1 MLALGVGNAWGA
13 GAWTLVKDASTLS
26 AGDKV
31 VIVAKDVAVAL
42 STTQN
47 GNNRGE
53 ATVTKSDETLTLTD
67 GVQELT
73 LEVGTKSGTLAFN
86 TGSGYLY
93 AASSSKNYLRTETKL
108 SDNSSWK
115 IEIATTGVATVKAQ
129 GSNTR
134 NLLQYNKSSEIF
146 SAYSGAQQSIQLY
159 KYIEE
164 QSGGETPDPTPVTV
178 TLNKTELNLQAGA
191 TETLTAT
198 VTGSTE
204 SVTWSSS
211 KTAVASVDNKGK
223 VTAVAAGE
231 ATITAAIGDVKA
243 TCAVTVTDATT
254 PEEPGTGGESGSYT
268 WDLSKKTYTT
278 GTNEVTW
285 TCSIATM
292 HNKGTNATN
301 YLGGDAN
308 SRTSSRFYTGNTL
321 TITPAA
327 NISIS
332 SVEFVATSENYA
344 NVLKNSTWT
353 NASASI
359 SSSTVTITPSKG
371 ASAISATIS
380 GTCGF
385 KGVTVYYT
393 QTGGG
398 SGETVASVK
407 LTPDVKDFGTV
418 NVGETPSQEF
428 TITTE
433 NTTAALTASI
443 DDDTN
448 YAISDIVDN
457 KMTVTYQP
465 QSAGTHPAT
474 LTVKAGE
481 EATATVKLTGTGV
494 KVVEGTWTLVTDVTE
509 LLIGSKVVIVAA
521 EYDYALSTEQKTN
534 NRGQAAV
541 TKSENTIT
549 FSEDVQII
557 TLESGTK
564 ANTFAFNTG
573 SAGYLYAAS
582 STSNYLKTDDELTD
596 NSSWTI
602 TIEDGAT
609 SVVAQGTNTRN
620 ILQYNQ
626 SSSIFAAYGSAQKAI
641 VIYKNADFIPAATY
655 SITYVTNG
663 GSEISPTKVNN
674 IPATLP
680 TPSKEGYNFA
690 GWYTD
695 EALTIPVVTGT
706 ALTSDITLYAKWADP
721 YSVAY
726 ARTLIAADSENAGVY
741 AYVVGVVTAVEEIN
755 TEYGNATYSIGDT
768 EDATEI
774 LKVYRGNY
782 LADEKFTAADQLKVG
797 DQVVVYGKMINHAT
811 GGYQFTQGN
820 YIYKLTS
827 ATGKETTSLSWSA
840 TTCKVQIGA
849 TNTFP
854 TLTKSH
860 DITIKYTSSNTSV
873 ATIANDG
880 SITLVAAG
888 TTTITAAIEEDAT
901 YAASSASYKLTV
913 VEVVPTGIF
922 QLYSGEMTEGEYVL
936 VDGAKD
942 KALKAAVAGSTRLA
956 GEDVTIENDAIL
968 NPDASIVWNIAKSGT
983 DWTIY
988 NEYEGKYVAGTVVKN
1003 AAQLLTDGTDENTLW
1018 TISGTETYDIVNKV
1032 NDANSV
1038 NSHLRWGG
1046 DYYACYGSSTG
1057 KTLRLYK
1064 KIDVPTP
1071 TISHPSGTYL
1081 GSQNVAISCAL
1092 ATATIYYTINGS
1104 APTTSSASIAAGGTV
1119 SITES
1124 CTLKAIAVANGKE
1137 SALVEATYEI
1147 VATGGVWVLVDDAS
1161 ALEAGDL
1168 LVFASN
1174 NHNVVAGT
1182 IADDKDF
1189 MTSVDAAAFNA
1200 NKTIMT
1206 TLPANAMILT
1216 LGGSEGAW
1224 TFEYQELYL
1233 NASGTKNLYGDN
1245 PTAWTIT
1252 IDETGAAISTGE
1264 NTIKYNATSPRFK
1277 VYGSTFNGNLPQIY
1291 KYTADFYTRDLTNNQ
1306 YGTICLENGGVVVAG
1321 AKIFE
1326 IAYKN
1331 TQTNRVLVD
1340 EVVRLKAGVPY
1351 VFLPNAAQIK
1361 IALDGTTAGTASKVN
1376 GLQGTFIEIT
1386 DGAAGTAGNILE
1398 GKHVLYNNAIRKCG
1412 GNCQLPAYRAYFL
1425 VDEITTTEPAQ
1436 VPGRRRVALDYQG
1449 ENQATGLDN
1458 IGAPE
1463 NDAVKV
1469 LMNGQMIIIR
1479 NGEKFNAQGVKL

>member
-1 MLALGVGNAWGA
+1 MLALGVGNAWAESVEFDLTTKTQLTTQTANSVVFTNGGA
-13 GAWTLVKDASTLS
+13 TLTITKSASGTAVNNYMPGGATNAFHTRVYKTNPITFDVGTGNKIQSVTVKVTSSSGAIDKITNGTWNPTVTNS
-26 AGDKV
+26 GDSSP
-31 VIVAKDVAVAL
+31 ITYTL
-42 STTQN
+42 STTSQTASVIPS
-47 GNNRGE
+47 GTSRIE
-53 ATVTKSDETLTLTD
+53 KVTLTYTA
-67 GVQELT
+67 E
-73 LEVGTKSGTLAFN
+73 
-86 TGSGYLY
+86 TGS
-93 AASSSKNYLRTETKL
+93 NPTP
-108 SDNSSWK
+108 
-115 IEIATTGVATVKAQ
+115 
-129 GSNTR
+129 
-134 NLLQYNKSSEIF
+134 
-146 SAYSGAQQSIQLY
+146 
-159 KYIEE
+159 
-164 QSGGETPDPTPVTV
+164 TPDPEDPDPE
-178 TLNKTELNLQAGA
+178 NP
-191 TETLTAT
+191 
-198 VTGSTE
+198 
-204 SVTWSSS
+204 
-211 KTAVASVDNKGK
+211 
-223 VTAVAAGE
+223 
-231 ATITAAIGDVKA
+231 
-243 TCAVTVTDATT
+243 T
-254 PEEPGTGGESGSYT
+254 PETGGEALSYT
-268 WDLSKKTYTT
+268 WDLS
-278 GTNEVTW
+278 TNSYSAASNAQVTW
-285 TCSIATM
+285 SATDVNM
-292 HNKGTNATN
+292 VIDKESAQTNANN
-301 YLGGDAN
+301 YLPTAK
-308 SRTSSRFYTGNTL
+308 TSTRFYKNSKL

-327 NISIS
+327 NVTIT
-332 SVEFVATSENYA
+332 SVVFTATSTSYA
-344 NVLKNSTWT
+344 SALQGSTWT
-353 NASASI
+353 NASASVN
-359 SSSTVTITPSKG
+359 SSTVTVTPTNG
-371 ASAISATIS
+371 ASAISATIG

-385 KGVTVYYT
+385 TRVTVHYT
-393 QTGGG
+393 KAT
-398 SGETVASVK
+398 SGEPENPTPSVSVAPGSH
-407 LTPDVKDFGTV
+407 TFATT
-418 NVGETPSQEF
+418 NVGETATQEF

-433 NTTAALTASI
+433 NTNATLTASI

-582 STSNYLKTDDELTD
+582 NSSNHLKTNDELTD
-596 NSSWTI
+596 NSSWKI

-609 SVVAQGTNTRN
+609 SVVAQGANTHN

-726 ARTLIAADSENAGVY
+726 ARTLIDADVESAGIY
-741 AYVVGVVTAVEEIN
+741 AYVAGVVTAIDEIS
-755 TEYGNATYSIGDT
+755 TDYGNATYSIGDT
-768 EDATEI
+768 ETATEI

-797 DQVVVYGKMINHAT
+797 DQVVVYGKLIYYKNT
-811 GGYQFTQGN
+811 SEYQFAQGN

-860 DITIKYTSSNTSV
+860 DITIKYTSSNSSV

-880 SITLVAAG
+880 TITLIAAG
-888 TTTITAAIEEDAT
+888 TTTITAEIEEDAT
-901 YAASSASYKLTV
+901 YAASSASYELTV

-922 QLYSGEMTEGEYVL
+922 QLYSGALTEGEYVL

-942 KALKAAVAGSTRLA
+942 KALKAAVAGTTRLA
-956 GEDVTIENDAIL
+956 GEDVTIADNAIL
-968 NPDASIVWNIAKSGT
+968 NPDASIVWNLAKSGT

-988 NEYEGKYVAGTVVKN
+988 NEYEGKYVAGTGVKN
-1003 AAQLLTDGTDENTLW
+1003 AAQLLTDGADEKTLW
-1018 TISGTETYDIVNKV
+1018 TISGTETYDIVN
-1032 NDANSV
+1032 NANEANSV

-1046 DYYACYGSSTG
+1046 DYYACYGSGTG

-1081 GSQNVAISCAL
+1081 GSQNVTISCAL
-1092 ATATIYYTINGS
+1092 ATATIYYTINGGT
-1104 APTTSSASIAAGGTV
+1104 PTTSSASIAAGGTV

-1168 LVFASN
+1168 LVLASN
-1174 NHNVVAGT
+1174 AHNVVAGT
-1182 IADDKDF
+1182 IADGKDF
-1189 MTSVDAAAFNA
+1189 MTSVDDAAFNA

-1206 TLPANAMILT
+1206 VLPANAMILT

-1224 TFEYQELYL
+1224 TFEYQEMYL
-1233 NASGTKNLYGDN
+1233 NASGTNNSLGT
-1245 PTAWTIT
+1245 PATTWTIT
-1252 IDETGAAISTGE
+1252 IDETGAAISTTDG
-1264 NTIKYNATSPRFK
+1264 NTIKYNSGSPRFK
-1277 VYGSTFNGNLPQIY
+1277 VYASTFNGN
-1291 KYTADFYTRDLTNNQ
+1291 F
-1306 YGTICLENGGVVVAG
+1306 
-1321 AKIFE
+1321 
-1326 IAYKN
+1326 
-1331 TQTNRVLVD
+1331 
-1340 EVVRLKAGVPY
+1340 
-1351 VFLPNAAQIK
+1351 PNI
-1361 IALDGTTAGTASKVN
+1361 
-1376 GLQGTFIEIT
+1376 
-1386 DGAAGTAGNILE
+1386 
-1398 GKHVLYNNAIRKCG
+1398 
-1412 GNCQLPAYRAYFL
+1412 
-1425 VDEITTTEPAQ
+1425 
-1436 VPGRRRVALDYQG
+1436 
-1449 ENQATGLDN
+1449 
-1458 IGAPE
+1458 
-1463 NDAVKV
+1463 
-1469 LMNGQMIIIR
+1469 
-1479 NGEKFNAQGVKL
+1479 